1 MTTATTTPRV
11 AYTADGS
18 TVSYTFNF
26 EIADSSS
33 IAVYEGSTK
42 KTLTTHYTVSFDSG
56 SSGTGSIVFGS
67 APSDAVVITLVR
79 DTNLARTTDFAQSGA
94 FLAGTVNAEQYQL
107 QNQTLILQQ

>member
-18 TVSYTFNF
+18 TVAFTFNF

-33 IAVYEGSTK
+33 IAVYDGSTK

-56 SSGTGSIVFGS
+56 TSGTGTVTFTS
-67 APSDAVVITLVR
+67 APSASNTVTLVR
-79 DTNLARTTDFAQSGA
+79 DTNLARTTDRQIITGS
-94 FLAGTVNAEQYQL
+94 N
-107 QNQTLILQQ
+107 